1 MEIKPT
7 QTGVPQSTTQKPLQ
21 SNAAGSSSD
30 STARQDSVTVTAQ
43 AEDLKV
49 MEKKLSDMSGV
60 DTARVEA
67 AKAKFAE
74 GGLSIDAGAIA
85 DALIE
90 QEKFLL

>member
-7 QTGVPQSTTQKPLQ
+7 QTGMPQSTTQKPLQ
-21 SNAAGSSSD
+21 TNAAGSSSD
-30 STARQDSVTVTAQ
+30 SKARQDSVTVTAQ

-49 MEKKLSDMSGV
+49 MEKKLSDMTGV

-67 AKAKFAE
+67 AKAKLADGQF
-74 GGLSIDAGAIA
+74 SIDSGAIA

-90 QEKFLL
+90 QEKYLL

>member
-7 QTGVPQSTTQKPLQ
+7 QTSVPQSTTQKPLQ

-30 STARQDSVTVTAQ
+30 STARQDSVTVTSQ

-67 AKAKFAE
+67 AKAKLAE
-74 GGLSIDAGAIA
+74 GGFSIDAGAIA

>member
-1 MEIKPT
+1 MEIRPT

-49 MEKKLSDMSGV
+49 MEKKLDMSGV

-67 AKAKFAE
+67 AKAKLAE